1 MNKNVFQDVVPPER
15 RSIRNIPIMSG
26 RRKKEAPA
34 EAEIVPVDTLPP
46 PAFPS
51 NKPKFP
57 SGKVFAALA
66 GLVLI
71 GFIFGMMTVFTSA
84 SVKIVPKKEELAF
97 NLALMASNNAL
108 PLDNNLKF
116 EIIEIK
122 KEAEKKVPTK
132 GEEMVE
138 KKAYGTIIVYNNF
151 SKENQRL
158 ITRTRFETPE
168 GLIFRIVESI
178 TIPGKTATGPGQI
191 ETLVY
196 ADEASEK
203 YNIGKT
209 DFSIPGFKNDATR
222 FSGFYAKS
230 KTTMTGGFVG
240 KMKKIAEADK
250 KLAVDELQ
258 NSVRVDLEKELSAK
272 IPSGFTALEGSSVY
286 QFNDLGQI
294 ESGGLNAML
303 KIEGVARMAVFDKNS
318 LASIIAKE
326 YLKNWNDTPV
336 EIRKFDDITVIFDAG
351 FDIFQNS
358 TSQSIPLKLNGAA
371 TVFAVVNGIAVAE
384 ALKDL
389 PKNDLNSVMA
399 KFPGVS
405 SAKATVRPFWKK
417 TFPSST
423 AKIHINVE

>member
-15 RSIRNIPIMSG
+15 RSIRDIPIMSG

-34 EAEIVPVDTLPP
+34 EAETPPVDTLPS

-57 SGKVFAALA
+57 SRKVFAMLA

-97 NLALMASNNAL
+97 NLALAASNNAL

-122 KEAEKKVPTK
+122 KEAEKKVPTN

-138 KKAYGTIIVYNNF
+138 KKASGAIIVYNNF

-168 GLIFRIVESI
+168 GLIFRIAESI
-178 TIPGKTATGPGQI
+178 TVPGKSASGPGQV
-191 ETLVY
+191 EAVVY
-196 ADEASEK
+196 ADEAGEK
-203 YNIGKT
+203 YNVSKT
-209 DFSIPGFKNDATR
+209 DFSIPGFKNDTAR
-222 FSGFYAKS
+222 FKGFYAKS
-230 KTTMTGGFVG
+230 KTVMTGGFIG
-240 KMKKIAEADK
+240 KMKKVAEADK
-250 KLAVDELQ
+250 KSAIDELQ
-258 NSVRVDLEKELSAK
+258 NAITSDLEKELKAK
-272 IPSGFTALEGSSVY
+272 IPSGFTALKGSGAY
-286 QFNDLGQI
+286 QFNDLGLV
-294 ESGGLNAML
+294 EGDGLNTML

-318 LASIIAKE
+318 LASVIAKE
-326 YLKNWNDTPV
+326 YLKNWEGVPV
-336 EIRKFDDITVIFDAG
+336 EIRNFDSISVLFDAN
-351 FDIFQNS
+351 FDLFQNS
-358 TSQSIPLKLNGAA
+358 SPQNIPLKLSGTA
-371 TVFAVVNGIAVAE
+371 TVFAAVNGIVVAE
-384 ALKDL
+384 SLKDL
-389 PKNDLNSVMA
+389 PKNNLNSVMA
-399 KFPGVS
+399 RFPGVS

-417 TFPSST
+417 TFPSSI
-423 AKIHINVE
+423 AKININVE